1 MSPITYRLRIA
12 KQSSLIAIQYTGKD
26 SVSSS
31 RSDTDS
37 QIDGNIKK

>member
-1 MSPITYRLRIA
+1 MNPVTYRLRIA
-12 KQSSLIAIQYTGKD
+12 KQSSLIAIQHTVKD

-31 RSDTDS
+31 RGDTDW